1 MGPSPSSVS
10 SITEF
15 VPSCLQDRMER
26 TVRIFPYEVRRLQ
39 QGIAHTA
46 LDDGA
51 FKLRARPML

>member
-10 SITEF
+10 SFTEF
-15 VPSCLQDRMER
+15 VSNYLQDRMER
-26 TVRIFPYEVRRLQ
+26 TVRIFSYEVCRLQ